1 MSKKKI
7 IIVSHNLRIG
17 GVERSLLG
25 LLNSLDYSRVEVD
38 LFLFYHD
45 GEFMPMIP
53 EEVNILPQI
62 DKYSTLMRPAAEV
75 LKMGYPDVLFHK
87 WRAKR
92 KARKF
97 CTANNVGPDNLVMS
111 TYLQREVAKCL
122 PKITD
127 KVYDLAVS
135 FLTPHYI
142 VPQKLK
148 ARKTIA
154 WIHTDYSFFEVD
166 SKVETA
172 MWDQYDYIAAISD
185 ESGNAFLKTF
195 PGLKSKMTVIENI
208 LSPAFVRG
216 QAQEHVA
223 DPIFTWNS
231 DEVAICSVGRFT
243 DAKNF
248 HNVPEIVRLLKESG
262 CKVRWFLIGYGGD
275 EQLVLNRI
283 EENNVSHEV
292 VILGKKENPYPYMQ
306 ACDIYAQPS
315 RYEGKAVAV
324 REAQILGK
332 PVIITDFPT
341 SKSQLTDGVD
351 GIIVGLD
358 NQACAEG
365 IRQLIQDR
373 TLRERLTEHCLNSD
387 YGNEQEVDKI
397 IKLL

>member
-25 LLNSLDYSRVEVD
+25 LLNSVDYSRVEVD

-45 GEFMPMIP
+45 GEFMSMIP
-53 EEVNILPQI
+53 KEVNLLPQI
-62 DKYSTLMRPAAEV
+62 DKYSTLMRPASEV

-87 WRAKR
+87 WRAKQ

-97 CTANNVGPDNLVMS
+97 CTAKNVGPDNLVMS

-166 SKVETA
+166 PKVETA
-172 MWDQYDYIAAISD
+172 MWDSYDYIAAISD
-185 ESGNAFLKTF
+185 ESGNAFIKTF

-208 LSPAFVRG
+208 LSPAFVRD
-216 QAQEHVA
+216 QAREQVT

-248 HNVPEIVRLLKESG
+248 DNVPEIVRLLKESG

-275 EQLVLNRI
+275 EQFVRNRI
-283 EENNVSHEV
+283 QENNVSHEV
-292 VILGKKENPYPYMQ
+292 VILGKKENPYPYMA

-365 IRQLIQDR
+365 IGQLIQNR
-373 TLRERLTEHCLNSD
+373 ALRDRLTKHCLDSD